1 MKRILLSVM
10 TIALVSGVAFGATKA
25 YFSDKETSIGN
36 TFSAG
41 TIDIGVDDE
50 NVWTKNFHMED
61 MKPSQTDYIDFV
73 VRNLGTN
80 PVNVFKKL
88 DELVTNDGGMSE
100 PECTDGS
107 GIWNDI
113 TDVCDIAS
121 YTERHDIDSVILYD
135 MKVELFNEQ
144 NVMIWWEALYDG
156 KEETV
161 ADIKNKDMFLGM
173 IPVGWY
179 MKVRQSYHMKP
190 DTENWAQGDEMT
202 FNIQLTGEQL
212 KGELAFENKEKPDAG
227 SPEVLVIYGD
237 NIDGKLT
244 YKVKDSKF
252 NFTFVGNGLVSGT
265 QYSLIRYSDPWP
277 GNNLIAGQYV
287 GELGN
292 AIADG
297 TNMVT
302 ISGDTELN
310 ASMLNA
316 KLWLVKSS
324 DYNAATKSMVGWNPA
339 SYLFETG
346 LMDYYDADL

>member
-1 MKRILLSVM
+1 MKRILLSLI
-10 TIALVSGVAFGATKA
+10 TIGIVSAGVFGATKA
-25 YFSDKETSIGN
+25 FFTDTEKSVGN

-41 TIDIGVDDE
+41 TIDIGVGDE
-50 NVWTKNFHMED
+50 NVWTKNFQMGE

-88 DELVTNDGGMSE
+88 DKLVTDDGVMSE
-100 PECTDGS
+100 SECTENG
-107 GIWNDI
+107 GIWDDTADACDI
-113 TDVCDIAS
+113 TNYIKRDN
-121 YTERHDIDSVILYD
+121 IDSVILYD
-135 MKVELFNEQ
+135 LKAELFDKENQ
-144 NVMIWWEALYDG
+144 MIWWQALYDG
-156 KEETV
+156 KDETV
-161 ADIKNKDMFLGM
+161 AEIKDKNMFLGM
-173 IPVGWY
+173 IPAGWY
-179 MKVRQSYHMKP
+179 MEVRQSYHMKP
-190 DTENWAQGDEMT
+190 DTENWAQGDKMT
-202 FNIQLTGEQL
+202 FDIVLTGEQL
-212 KGELAFENKEKPDAG
+212 KGELAFENKEKPDAS
-227 SPEVLVIYGD
+227 SPEVLILFNDG
-237 NIDGKLT
+237 IDGKLT

-252 NFTFVGNGLVSGT
+252 NFSFVGNGLVSGT

-277 GNNLIAGQYV
+277 GSNPIAGEYV

-297 TNMVT
+297 TSKIT

-324 DYNAATKSMVGWNPA
+324 DYSAVTKSMIGWNPA

>member
-1 MKRILLSVM
+1 MKRILLSLM
-10 TIALVSGVAFGATKA
+10 TLALVSAAAFGATRA
-25 YFSDKETSIGN
+25 YFSDTETSVGN

-50 NVWTKNFHMED
+50 NVWTKNFQMED
-61 MKPSQTDYIDFV
+61 MKPSQTDYIDFI

-88 DELVTNDGGMSE
+88 DKVVTDDGVMSE
-100 PECTDGS
+100 SECTENG
-107 GIWNDI
+107 GIWDDDACNI
-113 TDVCDIAS
+113 TS
-121 YTERHDIDSVILYD
+121 YTEKNDIDSVILYD
-135 MKVELFNEQ
+135 LKAELFNKGDQ
-144 NVMIWWEALYDG
+144 MVWWQALYDG
-156 KEETV
+156 KDETV
-161 ADIKNKDMFLGM
+161 ADIKNNNMFLGM
-173 IPVGWY
+173 IPAGWY

-190 DTENWAQGDEMT
+190 DTENWAQGDKMT
-202 FNIQLTGEQL
+202 FGIILTGEQL
-212 KGELAFENKEKPDAG
+212 KGELAFENKEKPDAN
-227 SPEVLVIYGD
+227 SPEVLILFGD
-237 NIDGKLT
+237 NIYGNLT

-252 NFTFVGNGLVSGT
+252 NFSFVGNGLVSGT

-277 GNNLIAGQYV
+277 GNNPIAGEYV

-297 TNMVT
+297 TGKVT
-302 ISGDTELN
+302 ISGDTELD

-316 KLWLVKSS
+316 KLWLVKSA
-324 DYNAATKSMVGWNPA
+324 DYNVATQSMVGWNPA